1 MKAIVV
7 HAYGGPE
14 VLRYEDA
21 PEPVP
26 GPGEVLVAVRA
37 VGVNFADVTSRLG
50 RYRPKLPWIP
60 GVEAAGEVIR
70 LGADV
75 TEVRVGDR
83 VAWAEPPAGLPLRPM
98 GRWVPGQPLVDS
110 YPRTYAERA
119 VVPAWRTVPVPDGV
133 DDPTAA
139 AVMLQGVT
147 AHYLAYAA
155 APVRA
160 GHRVLV
166 HAGAGGV
173 GLLLT
178 QMAKAL
184 GATVYTTVS
193 SDAKARE
200 SAEAGA
206 DGVVVYTREN
216 FRDRILEWTD
226 GEGVDVVYD
235 SVGAATFD
243 GSLEC
248 LRPRGHLVLYG
259 QASGPVP
266 PLDLTRLHTGSYSVT
281 RPSLAHYTASRE
293 ELLERGRAV
302 LEGVAKGT
310 LRVRIHRVYPLQEA
324 ARAHAELEGRQTVGK
339 IVLVP

>member
-14 VLRYEDA
+14 VLRYEDV

-37 VGVNFADVTSRLG
+37 VGVNFADVSSRLG
-50 RYRPKLPWIP
+50 RYRPRLPWIP
-60 GVEAAGEVIR
+60 GVEAAGEVLR
-70 LGADV
+70 VGLDVAD
-75 TEVRVGDR
+75 VRVGDR
-83 VAWAEPPAGLPLRPM
+83 VAWAEAPAGLPLRPA
-98 GRWVPGQPLVDS
+98 GRWVPGEPLVDL
-110 YPRTYAERA
+110 YPRTYAEQA
-119 VVPAWRTVPVPDGV
+119 VVAAWRTVPVPPAV
-133 DDPTAA
+133 DFVTAA
-139 AVMLQGVT
+139 AVMLQGIT
-147 AHYLAYAA
+147 AHYLAHAA
-155 APVRA
+155 GPVRP
-160 GHRVLV
+160 GGRVLV

-178 QMAKAL
+178 QMAKEL

-193 SDAKARE
+193 TEEKARE
-200 SAEAGA
+200 SAAAGA

-216 FRDRILEWTD
+216 FRDRVLAWTE

-248 LRPRGHLVLYG
+248 LKPRGQLILYG

-266 PLDLTRLHTGSYSVT
+266 PLDLARLHTGSYYVT
-281 RPSLAHYTASRE
+281 RPSLAHYTASRA
-293 ELLERGRAV
+293 ELLERGEAV
-302 LEGVAKGT
+302 LDAVAAGR
-310 LRVRIHRVYPLQEA
+310 LRVKMHRTYALGDA
-324 ARAHAELEGRQTVGK
+324 AAAHRELESRRTVGK